1 MLTALLLFDHQI
13 SALLSQRPEFRLQLM
28 KPSYDFDFFL
38 LGLSLLLTGS
48 LGLPPVYGLLPQ
60 APLHVRALG
69 DIRRSQVPGHGG
81 DKEVW
86 FGVFET
92 RWSAVLQSVLLLV
105 LVLSPV
111 LLSALQN
118 VPQGV
123 LGGMLVYLGIAGL
136 SGNGVVD
143 RTMTIFRKLWWKVC
157 GRKKENE
164 NSYAQG
170 GLTPIQYIE
179 IVLCVLQWILVF
191 LVYGLSVSPAALAFP
206 IVILLLVPIRRS
218 LLPRLLGTKEMEKC
232 DPSDWGVGEK
242 AVLNEGVSH

>member
-1 MLTALLLFDHQI
+1 VGPGAMLTALLLFDHQI

-69 DIRRSQVPGHGG
+69 DIRRSQVPGQGG

-143 RTMTIFRKLWWKVC
+143 RTMTILRKLWWKVS
-157 GRKKENE
+157 GRKKEND
-164 NSYAQG
+164 NSDGQG
-170 GLTPIQYIE
+170 GLTPIPYIE

-206 IVILLLVPIRRS
+206 IIILLLVPIRRS
-218 LLPRLLGTKEMEKC
+218 VLPRLLGQEEMEKC
-232 DPSDWGVGEK
+232 DPSDWGVGEIPK
-242 AVLNEGVSH
+242 